1 MPRTPSNECFRSS
14 VRKGL
19 DMVLDHIRHVVTV
32 SPDEKLFKQLDK
44 FTFLKNS
51 FRDQG

>member
-1 MPRTPSNECFRSS
+1 MPRTPSNECFRSN

-19 DMVLDHIRHVVTV
+19 DMVLENVVTV
-32 SPDEKLFKQLDK
+32 SPDEKLSRPLDT
-44 FTFLKNS
+44 FIFLKNS